1 MTVQVGRHG
10 RSVAEIAADL
20 GCSWRAVMDAVVAV
34 GEQVIG
40 HPDRIGAV
48 TALGL
53 DETSF
58 AKVGRF
64 GTQLWS
70 TQIVEVRRLGRT
82 ITHWATQIIAWHRSH
97 VTNGPTEAINDLAK
111 GIRRVAFGLVNFRHH
126 RIHCLLYAGRPD

>member
-1 MTVQVGRHG
+1 MG
-10 RSVAEIAADL
+10 
-20 GCSWRAVMDAVVAV
+20 AVVAV
-34 GEQVIG
+34 GEQLIG

-53 DETSF
+53 DETLF

-64 GTQLWS
+64 RTQLWS